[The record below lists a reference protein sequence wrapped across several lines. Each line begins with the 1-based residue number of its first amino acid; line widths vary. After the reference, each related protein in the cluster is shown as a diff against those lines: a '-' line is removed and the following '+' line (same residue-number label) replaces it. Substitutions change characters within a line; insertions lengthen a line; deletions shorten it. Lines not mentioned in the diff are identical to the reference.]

1 MRYPLPSHLYQSYQN
16 VTSELL
22 FSANFLSAVQGSLA
36 YVLDVNRSAEL
47 YRLVLSYR
55 VPAGMN
61 ISLQVYAD
69 ENNYVQYYSAL
80 RVNTSNGV
88 FSKKMTQILQ
98 YPVSVL
104 TDVRYPVTTLPYPRT
119 LDSNGVYYLVSH
131 RWHWYDTMWY
141 CMIWYCMIL
150 YDMIWYDVVC
160 VVFCDVME
168 YFADDISWYRDVIWY
183 GLDHLMGKFHCEI
196 FYSII
201 VNGLLNLMT

>member
-47 YRLVLSYR
+47 YRVVLSYR

-131 RWHWYDTMWY
+131 RWH
-141 CMIWYCMIL
+141 
-150 YDMIWYDVVC
+150 
-160 VVFCDVME
+160 
-168 YFADDISWYRDVIWY
+168 
-183 GLDHLMGKFHCEI
+183 
-196 FYSII
+196 
-201 VNGLLNLMT
+201 